1 MHFCKSWPHFHS
13 WHWLYYKT
21 SYFFSFVFLGL
32 LLVWQNHFSQGGSFI
47 GGKYQLA
54 YYNLFFSFF
63 FFYLIV
69 CVCVCVFIFIYFS
82 FWKTR
87 NKIFLFSKMIRTT
100 QHNRSSRSNVNTLI
114 SNNSYE
120 FQYQIQVHI
129 QSQVFSFLIP
139 MKTYARLKFKF
150 NMIFLIKKN
159 HVLNSLAS
167 KYS

>member
-1 MHFCKSWPHFHS
+1 
-13 WHWLYYKT
+13 
-21 SYFFSFVFLGL
+21 
-32 LLVWQNHFSQGGSFI
+32 
-47 GGKYQLA
+47 
-54 YYNLFFSFF
+54 
-63 FFYLIV
+63 
-69 CVCVCVFIFIYFS
+69 
-82 FWKTR
+82 
-87 NKIFLFSKMIRTT
+87 MIRTT
-100 QHNRSSRSNVNTLI
+100 QHNRFSRSNVNTLI